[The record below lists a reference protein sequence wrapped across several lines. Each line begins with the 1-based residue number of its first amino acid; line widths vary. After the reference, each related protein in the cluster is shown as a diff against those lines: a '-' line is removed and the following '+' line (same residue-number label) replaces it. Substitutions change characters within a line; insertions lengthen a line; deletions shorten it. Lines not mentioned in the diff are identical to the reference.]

1 MNVRQNMI
9 ITENISKERDIRK
22 AWELRQRT
30 VVVEDHKRWLAFRDD
45 SIAER
50 ERQAEEAKASKIR
63 EKEEV
68 AAWAARRDANEF
80 KPKGQRDWEA
90 KVAHREQVAL
100 AREDAKK
107 ALGRVQQG
115 DVKTDPALRDAISTL
130 RARVD
135 HLEKTKVVFDYRKS
149 AV

>member
-1 MNVRQNMI
+1 MNVKQNMI
-9 ITENISKERDIRK
+9 ITENITKERTIRK
-22 AWELRQRT
+22 EWELRQRT
-30 VVVEDHKRWLAFRDD
+30 VVVEDHKRWLEFRDN

-50 ERQAEEAKASKIR
+50 ESAVEEAKLTKIR

-68 AAWAARRDANEF
+68 AAWAAKRDANEV

-90 KVAHREQVAL
+90 KVAHREQVAA

-107 ALGRVQQG
+107 TLGRMQQA
-115 DVKTDPALRDAISTL
+115 DVKEDPALRDALATL
-130 RARVD
+130 RSRVD
-135 HLEKTKVVFDYRKS
+135 HLEKTKIVFDYRKS